1 MDEGQRVA
9 VRKELERG
17 ASVSELARR
26 YGTNRQTVM
35 RVRDGAVP
43 AA

>member
-1 MDEGQRVA
+1 LDEGQRVA
-9 VRKELERG
+9 VRKELERR

-26 YGTNRQTVM
+26 FGTSRQTVM
-35 RVRDGAVP
+35 RARYGAVP